1 MTTNAPFDPFAV
13 LRLLYRHGVQFVI
26 IGGIAGNLHGSNL
39 ITNDLDVCF
48 ARDRENLRKLAAAL
62 NELHARLRNFPPDL
76 PYVVDE
82 HALRLGET
90 FTFETD
96 YGLFDCLG
104 NPAGTDGYIEL
115 RANAESMSVDG
126 MPTQVASLT
135 DLIRMKEAANREKDQ
150 WALVTLRAIQTTKEK
165 A

>member
-1 MTTNAPFDPFAV
+1 MSTSGAFDPFAV
-13 LRLLYRHGVQFVI
+13 LRLLYRQGVKFVI

-39 ITNDLDVCF
+39 ITNDLDICF
-48 ARDRENLRKLAAAL
+48 SRDRDNLRKLAAVL
-62 NELHARLRNFPPDL
+62 NELHARLRNFPPEL

-96 YGLFDCLG
+96 CGLFDCLG
-104 NPAGTDGYIEL
+104 NPAGTDGYLEL
-115 RANAESMSVDG
+115 HANAESMDVDG
-126 MPTQVASLT
+126 MPTQVASLD

-150 WALVTLRAIQTTKEK
+150 WALVTLRAIQKTKSES
-165 A
+165 

>member
-1 MTTNAPFDPFAV
+1 MTTNGAFDPFAV

-48 ARDRENLRKLAAAL
+48 SRDRDNLRKLAAAL
-62 NELHARLRNFPPDL
+62 NELHARLRNFPPEL

-104 NPAGTDGYIEL
+104 NPSGTDGYIQL
-115 RANAESMSVDG
+115 RANAESMDVDG
-126 MPTQVASLT
+126 MPTQVASLN

-150 WALVTLRAIQTTKEK
+150 WALVTLRAIQKTRDES
-165 A
+165 